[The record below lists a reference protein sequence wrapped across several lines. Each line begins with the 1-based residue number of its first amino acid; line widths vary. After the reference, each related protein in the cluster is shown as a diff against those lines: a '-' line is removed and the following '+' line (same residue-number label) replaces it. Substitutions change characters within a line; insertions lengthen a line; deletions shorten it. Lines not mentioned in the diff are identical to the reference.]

1 MTYDEYKKEFEELVK
16 APDKV
21 AETALKLLDELKTD
35 MESLDSAKATLA
47 ERETKIRDLQ
57 DTNTK
62 LFLQLTGSGAQPEEP
77 KTPEDILSTMME
89 NQFKEGKP
97 L

>member
-1 MTYDEYKKEFEELVK
+1 MTYEEYKKEFEELVK

-35 MESLDSAKATLA
+35 MESLDSTKATLA

-62 LFLQLTGSGAQPEEP
+62 LFLQLTGTGAEPEKA
-77 KTPEDILSTMME
+77 KTPEDILGTMME

>member
-1 MTYDEYKKEFEELVK
+1 MTYEEYKKEFEELVK

-62 LFLQLTGSGAQPEEP
+62 LFLQLTGQGEVPEEQ
-77 KTPEDILSTMME
+77 KTPEDILGTMME

>member
-1 MTYDEYKKEFEELVK
+1 MTYEEYKKEFEDLVK
-16 APDKV
+16 APDKL

-62 LFLQLTGSGAQPEEP
+62 LFLQLTGSGAPPEEA
-77 KTPEDILSTMME
+77 KTPEDILTTMME
-89 NQFKEGKP
+89 NQFKEGNP

>member
-1 MTYDEYKKEFEELVK
+1 MTYEEYKKEFEELVK

-35 MESLDSAKATLA
+35 MESLDSAKATLE

-62 LFLQLTGSGAQPEEP
+62 LFLQLTGSGVPPEEP